1 MSIFRIYSPVL
12 GTALLAFTLGGCNK
26 AVDTDM
32 SYKAAINDH
41 FKAFPACLWHEPI
54 KFPVQVPTSDDAKTS
69 GYDALTQQGLLVRT
83 SAEKKVIIISK
94 QMNNYDL
101 SDKGRST
108 WTADTSQPGYGN
120 FCYGNREVTSI
131 DSSTPGTNGNG
142 GKAVTV
148 NYHYKIANVPTWAN
162 APEVKTAF
170 PNVADEL
177 NANPTDTATL
187 VQAGDR
193 WEYTK

>member
-1 MSIFRIYSPVL
+1 MSTFRLYRAAPVV
-12 GTALLAFTLGGCNK
+12 ALLAFTLAACNK

-41 FKAFPACLWHEPI
+41 FKAYPACLWHEPI
-54 KFPVQVPTSDDAKTS
+54 KFPVQVANSDDAKTA

-83 SAEKKVIIISK
+83 SAEKKIIIVSK

-101 SDKGRST
+101 SDQGRSA
-108 WTADTSQPGYGN
+108 WTPDTGQPGYGN

-131 DSSTPGTNGNG
+131 DNSTPGTNGNG
-142 GKAVTV
+142 AKTVAVT
-148 NYHYKIANVPTWAN
+148 YHYKIGNVPSWAN

-170 PNVADEL
+170 PNVAEAL
-177 NANPTDTATL
+177 NANPSDTATL
-187 VQAGDR
+187 VQTGDR

>member
-1 MSIFRIYSPVL
+1 MIRNSC
-12 GTALLAFTLGGCNK
+12 TALTLTLLAFTFAGCNK

-41 FKAFPACLWHEPI
+41 FKAFPACLWHDPI
-54 KFPVQVPTSDDAKTS
+54 KFPVQVPTSDDSRTA

-83 SAEKKVIIISK
+83 SAEKKIIIVSK

-101 SDKGRST
+101 SDKGRSA

-120 FCYGNREVTSI
+120 FCYGNREATSI

-142 GKAVTV
+142 AKTVTV
-148 NYHYKIANVPTWAN
+148 AYHYKIANVPAWAN
-162 APEVKTAF
+162 AAEVKTAY
-170 PNVADEL
+170 PTLADAL

-187 VQAGDR
+187 VQTGDR

>member
-1 MSIFRIYSPVL
+1 MSTRRLSLFRILSSAILFLMPIH
-12 GTALLAFTLGGCNK
+12 
-26 AVDTDM
+26 
-32 SYKAAINDH
+32 AAINDH

-54 KFPVQVPTSDDAKTS
+54 KFPVQVATSDDAKTA

-83 SAEKKVIIISK
+83 SAEKKIIIVSK

-108 WTADTSQPGYGN
+108 WTPDTSQPGYGN

-131 DSSTPGTNGNG
+131 DNSTPGTNGSG
-142 GKAVTV
+142 AKTVTV
-148 NYHYKIANVPTWAN
+148 AYHYKIANVPGWAN
-162 APEVKTAF
+162 SQEVKTAF
-170 PNVADEL
+170 PNVASALDST
-177 NANPTDTATL
+177 ASDTATL
-187 VQAGDR
+187 VMTGDR